1 MGKMIRRSIGT
12 LLLVTAIV
20 VTQIPVSGV
29 KAEEPSAA
37 PEFQMDGTTLV
48 KYNGTAEDVSV
59 SNQVKKIEA
68 EAFAGN
74 DSVRHITVGGEV
86 EVIGA
91 RAFSECQNLLSV
103 TIPDSVEIIEN
114 AAFSGC
120 PSLRDVSIGK
130 GLKSLGN
137 GAFAG
142 DYSLASVDFDSSN
155 LDFVCDDGAIYNK
168 KGWDVLYQVLAG
180 RPGNSYSM
188 PSSVNKI
195 RPYAFWGDYNLQ
207 EVIISSNVPE
217 ITGYA
222 FSNCKNL
229 KSISIPYSVKSIDMK
244 AFEDC
249 VRLRDITIPISVST
263 IHSTAF
269 DGCTKLVINAEAGSY
284 AKRFAE
290 TLVLADI
297 DVSEYEEAP
306 IPGREIEEDAAAEEG
321 VILGPVDYYHEVS
334 HMNAMEAEEDDSRVK
349 AKSRVIGQE
358 VYVLVDNAKA
368 TVNVGGTGEILGGE
382 PVVEEPDPDTILG
395 LAGSEDA
402 KGGSFPKYTVVNGE
416 TIAAQ
421 AYYDEDMA
429 SCDIPA
435 GIRRIGEFAYARA
448 SLTTARIPD
457 GVEEIGYAAF
467 YHCDELTDVV
477 IPNSV
482 KKIGVS
488 AFDKTPWLSGWKA
501 NAGEAGEF
509 LIVGD
514 GILLAYRGRGGEV
527 SIPGSVKT
535 IGPEAFRGLS
545 KVTAVQIPDSVQEIG
560 EGAFEDCDKLER
572 IEGGE
577 GLIKICDR
585 AFAGCPISSVYIG
598 SNVEAIGLR
607 AFDHPGIK
615 NGVVYFAGDTLP
627 ARSYES
633 AATKLYRDAYRGPV
647 FTGNRVAVIPAG
659 VTDLTDT
666 CLTSAG
672 GAFTGAI
679 CKIKGYESADAAD
692 QAVENTEGG
701 EVSSLAEDK
710 ENKAAQLTG
719 ETSDEE
725 TGAAVSAQDA
735 GDEMGYDSSE
745 PKRRMEAATSDE
757 TLNTEEED
765 GVLTI
770 LKKTKEAPAAG
781 ETVKIKSRTYTLE
794 DAAPEA
800 ERLLDAEKP
809 KASAAGIEVINN
821 SYSIPGEGV
830 LTAVM
835 EGSEGSYRIAIEDSE
850 DAKTK
855 ISEVYQSIYGGKL
868 PHSLHAYEITMTDQA
883 TNVPITGL
891 GKQRVE
897 ISMPLPQG
905 VLTENLHV
913 VCLDQDGQLE
923 EVNSRVI
930 SMDGKDAIAF
940 TAAHFSAYG
949 IYHYGTGPAVADVKE
964 GQAVFLS
971 LGKKD
976 DSPNTGDYSIH
987 PKYFLGAG
995 LFFAAM
1001 AVFFYQKNSLAK
1013 LKRRLVKP
1021 LRKRRR

>member
-1 MGKMIRRSIGT
+1 MGKMIRKLIGT

-29 KAEEPSAA
+29 EAEEPSAA

-74 DSVRHITVGGEV
+74 DTVRRITVGEAV

-91 RAFSECQNLLSV
+91 RAFSECPNLESIS
-103 TIPDSVEIIEN
+103 IPDSVEIIEN

-120 PSLRDVSIGK
+120 PSLKSVSVGK

-142 DYSLASVDFDSSN
+142 DYSLASVDFDSN
-155 LDFVCDDGAIYNK
+155 NPDFICDDGAIYNK

-180 RPGNSYSM
+180 RKGDSYSM

-207 EVIISSNVPE
+207 NVTISSNVPE

-222 FSNCKNL
+222 FSNCKNI
-229 KSISIPYSVKSIDMK
+229 KEVSIPYSVKSIDMK

-249 VRLRDITIPISVST
+249 VRLREITIPISVST
-263 IHSTAF
+263 IHATAF
-269 DGCTKLVINAEAGSY
+269 DGCTKLTINAEAGSY

-290 TLVLADI
+290 TLVLDDI

-306 IPGREIEEDAAAEEG
+306 IPGSVSENSAEEDTL
-321 VILGPVDYYHEVS
+321 ILGPVDYYHEVS
-334 HMNAMEAEEDDSRVK
+334 HMNAMEAEEDDASVK

-368 TVNVGGTGEILGGE
+368 TVNVGSTGDILGGE
-382 PVVEEPDPDTILG
+382 PVVEEPDLDTIPG
-395 LAGSEDA
+395 IAGSEDA
-402 KGGSFPKYTVVNGE
+402 KGGSFPKYTVVNGD

-421 AYYDEDMA
+421 AYYDEDMT
-429 SCDIPA
+429 SGDIPS

-448 SLTTARIPD
+448 SLTSVRIPD
-457 GVEEIGYAAF
+457 GVEEIDYAAF
-467 YHCDELTDVV
+467 YHCDNLTDVV
-477 IPNSV
+477 IPGSV

-501 NAGEAGEF
+501 NAGGDGEF

-514 GILLAYRGRGGEV
+514 GILLAYRGKGGEV
-527 SIPGSVKT
+527 SIPDSVRT
-535 IGPEAFRGLS
+535 IAPEVFRGLS
-545 KVTAVQIPDSVQEIG
+545 SIKSVQIPDSVKEIG

-577 GLIKICDR
+577 GLTRICDR
-585 AFAGCPISSVYIG
+585 AFAGCPVTAVYIG
-598 SNVEAIGLR
+598 PHVEEIGLR
-607 AFDHPGIK
+607 AFDNEKIK
-615 NGVVYFAGDTLP
+615 DSIVYFAGDKLP
-627 ARSYES
+627 VRSYEN
-633 AATKLYRDAYRGPV
+633 AATKLYRDDYRGPV
-647 FTGNRVAVIPAG
+647 FTGTRIAVIPAG
-659 VTDLTDT
+659 VTDLTGT
-666 CLTSAG
+666 CLSSAG
-672 GAFTGAI
+672 GGFTGVI
-679 CKIKGYESADAAD
+679 CKIKGSGTDTAEDTTDGTGEDAAAESANGEKTEPAGQDTGTAD
-692 QAVENTEGG
+692 DTASGTAV
-701 EVSSLAEDK
+701 
-710 ENKAAQLTG
+710 Q
-719 ETSDEE
+719 
-725 TGAAVSAQDA
+725 
-735 GDEMGYDSSE
+735 
-745 PKRRMEAATSDE
+745 DE
-757 TLNTEEED
+757 TQADHQEEKE

-770 LKKTKEAPAAG
+770 LKRTKEAPAPG
-781 ETVKIKSRTYTLE
+781 EKVKINDCTYTLE
-794 DAAPEA
+794 TVEPGTEILTDA
-800 ERLLDAEKP
+800 ERPDS
-809 KASAAGIEVINN
+809 SATGIEVVNN
-821 SYSIPGEGV
+821 SYSIPRDSA

-835 EGSEGSYRIAIEDSE
+835 EGSEESYRITIEDSE

-855 ISEVYQSIYGGKL
+855 IGDVYQSIYGGKL
-868 PHSLHAYEITMTDQA
+868 PHSLHAYEITMTDLK
-883 TNVPITGL
+883 TDVPITGL

-897 ISMPLPQG
+897 IKMPLPQG
-905 VLTENLHV
+905 VLAENLHV

-923 EVNSRVI
+923 EVDSRVI
-930 SMDGKDAIAF
+930 SMDGQEAVAF

-949 IYHYGTGPAVADVKE
+949 IYHYGSGPAVADVKE

-976 DSPNTGDYSIH
+976 ASPDTGDYSIH

-1001 AVFFYQKNSLAK
+1001 AVFFWRQSSFLR
-1013 LKRRLVKP
+1013 LKRRFVNSF
-1021 LRKRRR
+1021 RKKNGA

>member
-1 MGKMIRRSIGT
+1 MGKMIRKLIGT

-29 KAEEPSAA
+29 EAEETSAA

-59 SNQVKKIEA
+59 SDQVKKIEA

-74 DSVRHITVGGEV
+74 DAVRRITVGGAV

-91 RAFSECQNLLSV
+91 RAFSECRNLQSV
-103 TIPDSVEIIEN
+103 TVPDSVEIIEN

-120 PSLRDVSIGK
+120 PSLRSVSVGK
-130 GLKSLGN
+130 GLRSLGN

-142 DYSLASVDFDSSN
+142 DYSLSSVDFDSDNS
-155 LDFVCDDGAIYNK
+155 DFVCDDGAIYNK
-168 KGWDVLYQVLAG
+168 KGRNVLYQVLAG
-180 RPGNSYSM
+180 RQGSSYGM

-207 EVIISSNVPE
+207 DVSISSNVPE

-229 KSISIPYSVKSIDMK
+229 KEVSIPYSVKSIDMK

-249 VRLRDITIPISVST
+249 VRLREITIPISVST
-263 IHSTAF
+263 IHATAF
-269 DGCTKLVINAEAGSY
+269 DGCTKLTINAETGSY

-290 TLVLADI
+290 TLTLDDI

-306 IPGREIEEDAAAEEG
+306 IPGRESEEEAEAEEG
-321 VILGPVDYYHEVS
+321 QILGPVDYYHEVS
-334 HMNAMEAEEDDSRVK
+334 HMNAMEAEEDSRVK

-382 PVVEEPDPDTILG
+382 PVVEEPDLDTIPG

-416 TIAAQ
+416 SIAAQ
-421 AYYDEDMA
+421 AYYDEDIT
-429 SCDIPA
+429 SCNIPS

-448 SLTTARIPD
+448 SLTSVRIPD

-482 KKIGVS
+482 SKIGVS

-501 NAGEAGEF
+501 NAGGEGEF

-514 GILLAYRGRGGEV
+514 GILLAYRGKGGEV
-527 SIPGSVKT
+527 LIPDSVKSV
-535 IGPEAFRGLS
+535 GPEAFRGLS
-545 KVTAVQIPDSVQEIG
+545 GITAVRIPDSVKEIG
-560 EGAFEDCDKLER
+560 EGAFEDCDKLKR

-577 GLIKICDR
+577 GLTKICDR
-585 AFAGCPISSVYIG
+585 AFAGCPVSYVYIG
-598 SNVEAIGLR
+598 PYVESIGLR
-607 AFDHPGIK
+607 AFDNTKIK
-615 NGVVYFAGDTLP
+615 DGVVYFAGDTLP
-627 ARSYES
+627 ARSYEGS
-633 AATKLYRDAYRGPV
+633 ATKLYRDAYRGPV
-647 FTGNRVAVIPAG
+647 FTGTRVAVVPAG

-666 CLTSAG
+666 CLSSAG

-679 CKIKGYESADAAD
+679 CKKK
-692 QAVENTEGG
+692 GG
-701 EVSSLAEDK
+701 EAPDPEI
-710 ENKAAQLTG
+710 
-719 ETSDEE
+719 
-725 TGAAVSAQDA
+725 A
-735 GDEMGYDSSE
+735 GDENEEGAQ
-745 PKRRMEAATSDE
+745 EAASDIEDTGNGNEEDAQGAAPDPVNGEE
-757 TLNTEEED
+757 TEPAGQAEAPEED

-770 LKKTKEAPAAG
+770 LKRTKEAPVSG
-781 ETVKIKSRTYTLE
+781 EKVKIGGSTYTLE
-794 DAAPEA
+794 DAGADAESLADA
-800 ERLLDAEKP
+800 ERS
-809 KASAAGIEVINN
+809 KASVSGIEVVNN
-821 SYSIPGEGV
+821 SYSIPKDGV
-830 LTAVM
+830 LTAVI
-835 EGSEGSYRIAIEDSE
+835 EGDEGSYQIAIEDSE
-850 DAKTK
+850 DAKAK
-855 ISEVYQSIYGGKL
+855 IGEVYQSIYGGKL

-883 TNVPITGL
+883 TDVPITGL

-897 ISMPLPQG
+897 ITMPLPQG

-913 VCLDQDGQLE
+913 VCLDSDDQLE
-923 EVNSRVI
+923 DVDSRVV
-930 SMDGKDAIAF
+930 SVDGKDAIAF

-949 IYHYGTGPAVADVKE
+949 IYHYGSGPAVADVKE

-976 DSPNTGDYSIH
+976 ASPDTGDHSIH
-987 PKYFLGAG
+987 PKYFFGMG
-995 LFFAAM
+995 LFFTAM
-1001 AVFFYQKNSLAK
+1001 AVFFYRKDSLSR

-1021 LRKRRR
+1021 FRRKR

>member
-1 MGKMIRRSIGT
+1 MGKIIRKSIGT

-29 KAEEPSAA
+29 EAEEPSAA

-91 RAFSECQNLLSV
+91 RAFSECQNLQSV

-155 LDFVCDDGAIYNK
+155 PDFVCDDGAIYNK

-180 RPGNSYSM
+180 RPGSSYSM

-207 EVIISSNVPE
+207 DVIISSNVPE

-249 VRLRDITIPISVST
+249 VRLRDITIPISVSK

-269 DGCTKLVINAEAGSY
+269 DGCTKLTINAEAGSY

-290 TLVLADI
+290 TLVLDDI

-306 IPGREIEEDAAAEEG
+306 IPGRESEEEAGEEEG

-382 PVVEEPDPDTILG
+382 PVVEEPDLDTIPG

-402 KGGSFPKYTVVNGE
+402 KGGSFPKYTVVYGE

-448 SLTTARIPD
+448 SLTSVRIPD

-467 YHCDELTDVV
+467 YHCDELADVV
-477 IPNSV
+477 IPSSV

-514 GILLAYRGRGGEV
+514 GILLAYRGRGSEV
-527 SIPGSVKT
+527 SIPESVKT

-545 KVTAVQIPDSVQEIG
+545 KITSVRIPDSVQEIG
-560 EGAFEDCDKLER
+560 EGAFEDCEKLER

-585 AFAGCPISSVYIG
+585 AFAGCPVSSVYIG
-598 SNVEAIGLR
+598 PNVEAIGLR
-607 AFDHPGIK
+607 AFDYENTK

-627 ARSYES
+627 VRSYES
-633 AATKLYRDAYRGPV
+633 AATKLYRDDYRGPV
-647 FTGNRVAVIPAG
+647 FTGTRVAVIPAG

-672 GAFTGAI
+672 GTFTGAI
-679 CKIKGYESADAAD
+679 CKKKGSETVDAAIGAD
-692 QAVENTEGG
+692 EGMGEDAASSSTNEGASEATE
-701 EVSSLAEDK
+701 
-710 ENKAAQLTG
+710 QTG
-719 ETSDEE
+719 ETADASDKEQTGSAKRAASGNAEE
-725 TGAAVSAQDA
+725 TQDA
-735 GDEMGYDSSE
+735 ISQ
-745 PKRRMEAATSDE
+745 
-757 TLNTEEED
+757 EED
-765 GVLTI
+765 GILTI

-781 ETVKIKSRTYTLE
+781 ETVKIGGSTYTLE
-794 DAAPEA
+794 EA
-800 ERLLDAEKP
+800 EPGAQTLTDAERP
-809 KASAAGIEVINN
+809 QASASGIEVVNN
-821 SYSIPGEGV
+821 SYSIPKDGV

-835 EGSEGSYRIAIEDSE
+835 EGSEGSYRIEVEDSE
-850 DAKTK
+850 EAKTK

-868 PHSLHAYEITMTDQA
+868 PHSLHGYEITMTDQA

-905 VLTENLHV
+905 VLTDDLHV
-913 VCLDQDGQLE
+913 VCLDPDGQLE
-923 EVNSRVI
+923 EADSRVI
-930 SMDGKDAIAF
+930 SMDGQDAIAF

-949 IYHYGTGPAVADVKE
+949 IYHYGSGPAVADVKD

-976 DSPNTGDYSIH
+976 NSPDTGDYSIH

-995 LFFAAM
+995 LFFAAL
-1001 AVFFYQKNSLAK
+1001 AVFFYQKNSLTR
-1013 LKRRLVKP
+1013 LKRRLVKT
-1021 LRKRRR
+1021 RRQKR

>member
-1 MGKMIRRSIGT
+1 MGKMIRKLIGT

-29 KAEEPSAA
+29 EAEESSAA
-37 PEFQMDGTTLV
+37 PEFQLDGTTLV

-59 SNQVKKIEA
+59 SNQVKRIEA

-74 DSVRHITVGGEV
+74 DTVRHITVGEGV

-91 RAFSECQNLLSV
+91 KAFSECMNLQSV
-103 TIPDSVEIIEN
+103 EIPDSVEIIEN
-114 AAFSGC
+114 AVFSGC
-120 PSLRDVSIGK
+120 PSLRSVSVGK

-142 DYSLASVDFDSSN
+142 DYSLASVDFDSN
-155 LDFVCDDGAIYNK
+155 NPDFVCDDGAIYNK
-168 KGWDVLYQVLAG
+168 KGQDVLYQVLAG
-180 RPGNSYSM
+180 RKGDSYSM
-188 PSSVNKI
+188 PSSVTKI

-207 EVIISSNVPE
+207 NVSISSNVAE

-229 KSISIPYSVKSIDMK
+229 KEVFIPYSVKSIDMK

-249 VRLRDITIPISVST
+249 VRLRDITIPISVGT
-263 IHSTAF
+263 IHATAF
-269 DGCTKLVINAEAGSY
+269 DGCTKLMINAEAGSY

-290 TLVLADI
+290 TLVLDDI

-306 IPGREIEEDAAAEEG
+306 IPGREIEEESEEQ
-321 VILGPVDYYHEVS
+321 ILGPVDYYHEVS

-382 PVVEEPDPDTILG
+382 PVVEEPDLDTIPG

-416 TIAAQ
+416 IIAAQ
-421 AYYDEDMA
+421 AYYDEDMS
-429 SCDIPA
+429 SCEIPS

-448 SLTTARIPD
+448 SLTSAWIPD

-467 YHCDELTDVV
+467 YHCDGLTDVV

-482 KKIGVS
+482 KNIGVS
-488 AFDKTPWLSGWKA
+488 AFDKTPWLSGWKS
-501 NAGEAGEF
+501 NAGGEGDF

-514 GILLAYRGRGGEV
+514 GILLAYRGKGGEV
-527 SIPGSVKT
+527 SIPGTVKK

-545 KVTAVQIPDSVQEIG
+545 SIKAVQIPENVKEVG

-577 GLIKICDR
+577 GLTKICDR
-585 AFAGCPISSVYIG
+585 AFAGCPVSSVYIG
-598 SNVEAIGLR
+598 PHVEEIGLR
-607 AFDHPGIK
+607 AFDNNKIK
-615 NGVVYFAGDTLP
+615 NGVVYFAGNTLP

-633 AATKLYRDAYRGPV
+633 AATKLYRDDYRGPV
-647 FTGNRVAVIPAG
+647 FTGVRVAVIPAG

-666 CLTSAG
+666 CLSSAG

-679 CKIKGYESADAAD
+679 CKKKGSENAESLDAAG
-692 QAVENTEGG
+692 EGM
-701 EVSSLAEDK
+701 ED
-710 ENKAAQLTG
+710 
-719 ETSDEE
+719 
-725 TGAAVSAQDA
+725 
-735 GDEMGYDSSE
+735 
-745 PKRRMEAATSDE
+745 EAASDSE
-757 TLNTEEED
+757 DEASGDSDDTDSLDGMQSESTTRTVDGTLDEAQAESTEEED

-770 LKKTKEAPAAG
+770 LKKTKEAPASG
-781 ETVKIKSRTYTLE
+781 ETVKIGGSTYTLE
-794 DAAPEA
+794 EA
-800 ERLLDAEKP
+800 EPGMVSLLDTVQP
-809 KASAAGIEVINN
+809 MVASAGIEVVNN
-821 SYSIPGEGV
+821 SYSIPRDGAI
-830 LTAVM
+830 TAVM
-835 EGSEGSYRIAIEDSE
+835 EGSEGSYCIAIEDSE
-850 DAKTK
+850 EAKEK

-897 ISMPLPQG
+897 IKMPLPQG
-905 VLTENLHV
+905 VLTDKLHV
-913 VCLDQDGQLE
+913 VCLDSDGQLE
-923 EVNSRVI
+923 EVDSRVVSI
-930 SMDGKDAIAF
+930 DGQDAIAF

-949 IYHYGTGPAVADVKE
+949 IYHYGSGPAVADVKE

-976 DSPNTGDYSIH
+976 ASPDTGDYSIH
-987 PKYFLGAG
+987 PKYFFGAG

-1001 AVFFYQKNSLAK
+1001 AVFFYQKNSLAR
-1013 LKRRLVKP
+1013 LRRRLLKTH
-1021 LRKRRR
+1021 RKRRNL

>member
-1 MGKMIRRSIGT
+1 MGKIIRKSIGT

-29 KAEEPSAA
+29 EAEEPSAA

-91 RAFSECQNLLSV
+91 RAFSECQNLQSV

-120 PSLRDVSIGK
+120 PSLRDVFIGK

-155 LDFVCDDGAIYNK
+155 PDFVCDDGAIYNK

-180 RPGNSYSM
+180 RPGSSYSM

-207 EVIISSNVPE
+207 DVIISSNVPE

-269 DGCTKLVINAEAGSY
+269 DGCTKLTINAEAGSY

-290 TLVLADI
+290 TLVLDDI

-306 IPGREIEEDAAAEEG
+306 IPGRESEEEAGEEEG

-382 PVVEEPDPDTILG
+382 PVVEEPDLDTIPG

-448 SLTTARIPD
+448 SLTSVRIPD

-477 IPNSV
+477 IPSSV

-514 GILLAYRGRGGEV
+514 GILLAYRGRGSEV
-527 SIPGSVKT
+527 SIPESVKT

-545 KVTAVQIPDSVQEIG
+545 KITSVRIPDSVQEIG
-560 EGAFEDCDKLER
+560 EGAFEDCEKLER

-585 AFAGCPISSVYIG
+585 AFAGCPVSSVYIG
-598 SNVEAIGLR
+598 PNVEAIGLR
-607 AFDHPGIK
+607 AFDYENTK

-627 ARSYES
+627 VRSYES
-633 AATKLYRDAYRGPV
+633 AATKLYRDDYRGPV
-647 FTGNRVAVIPAG
+647 FTGTRVAVIPAG

-672 GAFTGAI
+672 GTFTGAI
-679 CKIKGYESADAAD
+679 CKKKGSETVDAAIGAD
-692 QAVENTEGG
+692 EGMGEDAASSSTNEGASEATEQTVDDTGLTDGEQSGSTEQAADSASEETQ
-701 EVSSLAEDK
+701 S
-710 ENKAAQLTG
+710 
-719 ETSDEE
+719 ETS
-725 TGAAVSAQDA
+725 
-735 GDEMGYDSSE
+735 
-745 PKRRMEAATSDE
+745 
-757 TLNTEEED
+757 EEED
-765 GVLTI
+765 GILTI

-781 ETVKIKSRTYTLE
+781 ETVKIGGSTYTLE
-794 DAAPEA
+794 EA
-800 ERLLDAEKP
+800 EPGAQTLTDAERP
-809 KASAAGIEVINN
+809 QASASGIEVVNN
-821 SYSIPGEGV
+821 SYSIPKDGV

-835 EGSEGSYRIAIEDSE
+835 EGSEGSYRIEVEDSE
-850 DAKTK
+850 EAKTK

-868 PHSLHAYEITMTDQA
+868 PHSLHGYEITMTDQA

-905 VLTENLHV
+905 VLTDNLHV
-913 VCLDQDGQLE
+913 VCLDPDGQLE
-923 EVNSRVI
+923 EVDSRVI
-930 SMDGKDAIAF
+930 SMDGQDAIAF

-949 IYHYGTGPAVADVKE
+949 IYHYGSGPAVADVKD

-976 DSPNTGDYSIH
+976 NSPDTGDYSIH

-995 LFFAAM
+995 LFFTAL
-1001 AVFFYQKNSLAK
+1001 AVFFYQKNSLTR
-1013 LKRRLVKP
+1013 LKRRLVKT
-1021 LRKRRR
+1021 RRQKR

>member
-1 MGKMIRRSIGT
+1 MGKQIRKLMGT
-12 LLLVTAIV
+12 LLLMTALV
-20 VTQIPVSGV
+20 VTQIPVAGV
-29 KAEEPSAA
+29 EAEEPSAA
-37 PEFQMDGTTLV
+37 PEFQVSGTTLV

-59 SNQVKKIEA
+59 PNHVKKIEA

-74 DSVRHITVGGEV
+74 DTVRHVTIGEAV

-91 RAFSECQNLLSV
+91 KAFSECPNLQSV
-103 TIPDSVEIIEN
+103 TVSDSVEIIEN

-120 PSLRDVSIGK
+120 PSLWSVSIGK

-142 DYSLASVDFDSSN
+142 DYSLASVAIDSSN
-155 LDFVCDDGAIYNK
+155 ADFVCDDGAIYNK

-180 RPGNSYSM
+180 RGGDSYSM
-188 PSSVNKI
+188 PSSVSKI

-207 EVIISSNVPE
+207 SVSISSNVSE

-229 KSISIPYSVKSIDMK
+229 KEVLIPHSVKGIDMK

-249 VRLRDITIPISVST
+249 VRLRELTIPISVSK
-263 IHSTAF
+263 IHATAF
-269 DGCTKLVINAEAGSY
+269 DGCTKLKINGEAGSY
-284 AKRFAE
+284 ARRFAE
-290 TLVLADI
+290 TLVLEDI

-306 IPGREIEEDAAAEEG
+306 IPGREYEEELEEG
-321 VILGPVDYYHEVS
+321 QILGPVDYYHEVT

-382 PVVEEPDPDTILG
+382 PVVEEPDLDTIPG

-416 TIAAQ
+416 IIASQ
-421 AYYDEDMA
+421 AYYDEDMT
-429 SCDIPA
+429 SCDIPS

-448 SLTTARIPD
+448 SLASARIPD

-482 KKIGVS
+482 RTIGVS

-509 LIVGD
+509 LVVGD

-527 SIPGSVKT
+527 SIPDSVKK

-545 KVTAVQIPDSVQEIG
+545 SITAVRIPDSVQEIG
-560 EGAFEDCDKLER
+560 EGAFENCDKLER
-572 IEGGE
+572 IEGGL
-577 GLIKICDR
+577 GLTKICDR
-585 AFAGCPISSVYIG
+585 AFAGCPVSYVYIG
-598 SNVEAIGLR
+598 PSVESIGLR
-607 AFDHPGIK
+607 AFDNEKIK

-627 ARSYES
+627 TRSYES
-633 AATKLYRDAYRGPV
+633 AATKLYRDTYRGPV
-647 FTGNRVAVIPAG
+647 FTGTRVAVIPAG

-666 CLTSAG
+666 CLSSVG

-679 CKIKGYESADAAD
+679 CKVKGSEATADD
-692 QAVENTEGG
+692 SG
-701 EVSSLAEDK
+701 EVVED
-710 ENKAAQLTG
+710 N
-719 ETSDEE
+719 ETP
-725 TGAAVSAQDA
+725 TA
-735 GDEMGYDSSE
+735 
-745 PKRRMEAATSDE
+745 
-757 TLNTEEED
+757 
-765 GVLTI
+765 VLTI

-781 ETVKIKSRTYTLE
+781 ETVKINGNTYTLE
-794 DAAPEA
+794 DAEPGSVSLSDA
-800 ERLLDAEKP
+800 ERSM
-809 KASAAGIEVINN
+809 ASASGIEVVNN
-821 SYSIPGEGV
+821 SYSIPSEGT
-830 LTAVM
+830 LSAVM

-850 DAKTK
+850 DAKAK

-883 TNVPITGL
+883 TDVPITGL
-891 GKQRVE
+891 GKQWVE
-897 ISMPLPQG
+897 ITMPLPQG

-913 VCLDQDGQLE
+913 VCLDSDGQLE
-923 EVNSRVI
+923 EVDSRVV
-930 SMDGKDAIAF
+930 SVDGQDAVAF

-949 IYHYGTGPAVADVKE
+949 IYHYGSGPAVADVKE

-976 DSPNTGDYSIH
+976 DSPDTGDYSIH
-987 PKYFLGAG
+987 PKYILVAG
-995 LFFAAM
+995 LFFASM
-1001 AVFFYQKNSLAK
+1001 AVFFYQKRSLSR

-1021 LRKRRR
+1021 FQRKRL

>member
-1 MGKMIRRSIGT
+1 MGKKIRKLIGT
-12 LLLVTAIV
+12 LLLMTAIV

-29 KAEEPSAA
+29 EAEEPSAA

-59 SNQVKKIEA
+59 SNQVKRIEA

-74 DSVRHITVGGEV
+74 DAVRRITVGDAV

-91 RAFSECQNLLSV
+91 RAFSECMNLQSI

-120 PSLRDVSIGK
+120 PSLRSVSIGK

-155 LDFVCDDGAIYNK
+155 PDFVCDDGAIYNK

-180 RPGNSYSM
+180 RKGSSYSM
-188 PSSVNKI
+188 PTSVNKI

-207 EVIISSNVPE
+207 DVIISSNVQE

-229 KSISIPYSVKSIDMK
+229 KEVSIPYSVKSIDMK

-249 VRLRDITIPISVST
+249 VRLRNITIPISVST

-269 DGCTKLVINAEAGSY
+269 DGCTKLTINAEAGSY

-290 TLVLADI
+290 TLTLEDI

-306 IPGREIEEDAAAEEG
+306 IPGRVSEEDAEAEEG

-382 PVVEEPDPDTILG
+382 PVVEEPDLDTIPG

-416 TIAAQ
+416 IIASQ

-429 SCDIPA
+429 SCEIPS

-448 SLTTARIPD
+448 SLTSVRIPD

-482 KKIGVS
+482 RTIGVS

-527 SIPGSVKT
+527 SVPDSVKK
-535 IGPEAFRGLS
+535 IGPETFRGLS
-545 KVTAVQIPDSVQEIG
+545 SVTAVRIPDSVTEIG

-585 AFAGCPISSVYIG
+585 AFAGCPVSSVYIG
-598 SNVEAIGLR
+598 PRVEAIGLR
-607 AFDHPGIK
+607 AFDNNRIK

-627 ARSYES
+627 ARSYEN

-647 FTGNRVAVIPAG
+647 FTGTRVAVIPAG

-666 CLTSAG
+666 CLSSAG

-679 CKIKGYESADAAD
+679 CKKKGSGTADSVDETDETAEGDTASDSADGSGAAQRSADAAD
-692 QAVENTEGG
+692 DTDSADTEPESGRRTADGSTDEAQA
-701 EVSSLAEDK
+701 
-710 ENKAAQLTG
+710 
-719 ETSDEE
+719 
-725 TGAAVSAQDA
+725 GA
-735 GDEMGYDSSE
+735 
-745 PKRRMEAATSDE
+745 
-757 TLNTEEED
+757 LEEED

-781 ETVKIKSRTYTLE
+781 ETVKINGGTYTLE
-794 DAAPEA
+794 EA
-800 ERLLDAEKP
+800 EPGAESLADAERP
-809 KASAAGIEVINN
+809 KASASGIEVVNN
-821 SYSIPGEGV
+821 SYSIARDGV

-850 DAKTK
+850 EAKTK
-855 ISEVYQSIYGGKL
+855 IGEVYQSIYGGKL

-897 ISMPLPQG
+897 ITMPLPQG

-923 EVNSRVI
+923 EVDNRVV
-930 SMDGKDAIAF
+930 SMDGQDAVAF

-949 IYHYGTGPAVADVKE
+949 IYHYGSGPAVADVKE

-971 LGKKD
+971 LGRKD

-987 PKYFLGAG
+987 PKYFLVAG
-995 LFFAAM
+995 LFFSSM
-1001 AVFFYQKNSLAK
+1001 ALFFYRKNGLAG
-1013 LKRRLVKP
+1013 LKRRVVRSIG
-1021 LRKRRR
+1021 RKR